1 MTKKASILR
10 KWLFFLLHIIGFV
23 LLWFVVRDLEWNQ
36 FYVLLKTIPLWKYL
50 AGLLVLCVVYAIKAL
65 RWHLL
70 NRSFGINTTWKMALI
85 FYLSAGFMS
94 VITPGRLG
102 EFAKI
107 YFLKRTYKIDLP
119 SATSSVFLDR
129 IWDVLVLS
137 FAAGVSVVVL
147 LAEPGTNVLTLILIG
162 LLFLASLLIILL
174 PSILFIPLLF
184 VLKRFSGLHDK
195 IQEVF
200 RLWKESRFRNFASS
214 LAITA
219 LAFLLL
225 AAIPVL
231 FSYGS
236 AYPILYKT
244 GIGAISVSNILS
256 FLPVTIA
263 GFGTRELVFAEV
275 WNLGGHPKEI
285 ALSIS
290 TAYFMVTYLGSLFI
304 GGLVYL
310 LNLKHLYRPAEI
322 RKMTAGES
330 EGKLGSV

>member
-1 MTKKASILR
+1 MTQKKSILR
-10 KWLFFLLHIIGFV
+10 KWLFTGLHIIGFV
-23 LLWFVVRDLEWNQ
+23 LLWFVVRDLEWKQ

-50 AGLLVLCVVYAIKAL
+50 VGIVVLCIVYAIKSL

-70 NRSFGINTTWKMALI
+70 NRSFGIDTTWRMALV
-85 FYLSAGFMS
+85 FYLSAGFLS

-107 YFLKRTYKIDLP
+107 YFLKRKYKIDIP
-119 SATSSVFLDR
+119 SASSSVFLDR

-137 FAAGVSVVVL
+137 LAAGVSVVVL
-147 LAEPGTNVLTLILIG
+147 LADPGLNILTLVLIA
-162 LLFLASLLIILL
+162 LLFLISLLVILL

-184 VLKRFSGLHDK
+184 ALRRFPGLHSKLQDV
-195 IQEVF
+195 IQ
-200 RLWKESRFRNFASS
+200 LWKESRFRNFISS
-214 LAITA
+214 LSISA
-219 LAFLLL
+219 LAFLML

-231 FSYGS
+231 FSYGT
-236 AYPILYKT
+236 AYPIPYES
-244 GIGAISVSNILS
+244 GIGAISISNILS

-275 WNLGGHPKEI
+275 WKLSDYPKEI

-290 TAYFMVTYLGSLFI
+290 TAYFMITYLGSLLI

-310 LNLKHLYRPAEI
+310 FNLNHLYRPAEI
-322 RKMTAGES
+322 RNMTAGNSGNDE
-330 EGKLGSV
+330 